1 MKKRY
6 FKKLRKEWESAV
18 DKALSKDNE
27 ESRAIRNARK
37 KLLMVLFDDWVMEQ
51 KVKESSDE

>member
-27 ESRAIRNARK
+27 QRAILNARK
-37 KLLMVLFDDWVMEQ
+37 ELFMGLFDDWATEQ
-51 KVKESSDE
+51 QNKKESSDE